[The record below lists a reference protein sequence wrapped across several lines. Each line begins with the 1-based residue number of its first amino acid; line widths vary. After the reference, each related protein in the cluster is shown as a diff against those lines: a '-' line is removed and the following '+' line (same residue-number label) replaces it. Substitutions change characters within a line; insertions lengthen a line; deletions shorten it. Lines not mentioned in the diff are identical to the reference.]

1 VLNKKTN
8 NNNKYRRA
16 TDALLRSSPRLREEV
31 RAGGQSSLENLVE
44 RGNPRHGPLGGPP
57 GSHSVGDRVASRDGV
72 RNAFKSA
79 LLQAHLACVLAPSS

>member
-1 VLNKKTN
+1 MLNKKTNN

-44 RGNPRHGPLGGPP
+44 RGNPRHGNHLGVP
-57 GSHSVGDRVASRDGV
+57 DRVASRASGDGV
-72 RNAFKSA
+72 RDALKSA
-79 LLQAHLACVLAPSS
+79 LVQAHLACVLAPSS

>member
-1 VLNKKTN
+1 MLNKKTNN

-31 RAGGQSSLENLVE
+31 RAGGQSSLENLVA
-44 RGNPRHGPLGGPP
+44 RGNPRHGRGGVM
-57 GSHSVGDRVASRDGV
+57 SSVGDRVASRDGV

>member
-1 VLNKKTN
+1 MLNKKTNN

-44 RGNPRHGPLGGPP
+44 RGNPRHANLLG
-57 GSHSVGDRVASRDGV
+57 VGDRLASRDHKVDGV
-72 RNAFKSA
+72 RNALKSA

>member
-1 VLNKKTN
+1 VLNKKTNN

-44 RGNPRHGPLGGPP
+44 RGNPRESCRLGVP
-57 GSHSVGDRVASRDGV
+57 DRIASRHGV
-72 RNAFKSA
+72 RNALKCA
-79 LLQAHLACVLAPSS
+79 LVEAHLACVLAPSS

>member
-1 VLNKKTN
+1 MLNKKTNN

-44 RGNPRHGPLGGPP
+44 RGNPRHGDILG
-57 GSHSVGDRVASRDGV
+57 VGDRVASRDGV